1 MEGSNILEV
10 PPQMKPIPQSVISA
24 AKQADVIIRDTNGKV
39 YK

>member
-1 MEGSNILEV
+1 MEGSKILEI
-10 PPQMKPIPQSVISA
+10 PPHMKPIPQSVINA